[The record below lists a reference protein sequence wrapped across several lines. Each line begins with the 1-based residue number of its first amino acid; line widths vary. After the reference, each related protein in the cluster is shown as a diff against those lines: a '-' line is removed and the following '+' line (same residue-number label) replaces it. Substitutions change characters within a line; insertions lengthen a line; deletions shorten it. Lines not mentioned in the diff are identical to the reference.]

1 MIKQPSFDGDSS
13 LSASITLKPD
23 WTAEA
28 EDRLKRVPSF
38 VRAMVRSA
46 VERYAIENNF
56 RTITPDLME
65 DLKQKAGMGGMHGH
79 R

>member
-1 MIKQPSFDGDSS
+1 MAF
-13 LSASITLKPD
+13 KPV
-23 WTAEA
+23 WPAEA

-56 RTITPDLME
+56 RTITPDVME
-65 DLKQKAGMGGMHGH
+65 ELKRKAGMGGMHGH

>member
-1 MIKQPSFDGDSS
+1 MIKPPSFDGDSNS
-13 LSASITLKPD
+13 SSDMTLKPA

-28 EDRLKRVPSF
+28 EDRLKKVPSF
-38 VRAMVRSA
+38 VRAMVRSM

-65 DLKQKAGMGGMHGH
+65 KLKQKAGMGGMHGH